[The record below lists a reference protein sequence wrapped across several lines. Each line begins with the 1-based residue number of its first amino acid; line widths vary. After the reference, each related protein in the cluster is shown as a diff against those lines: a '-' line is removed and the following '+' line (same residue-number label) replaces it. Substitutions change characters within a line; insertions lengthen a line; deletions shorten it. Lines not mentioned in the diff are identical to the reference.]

1 MLNLQPNV
9 AIVSTCRSLWLTSR
23 RELAAVV
30 TRRYPES
37 PHVTL
42 INANSMNNYNTRK
55 MNIITLDDFCS
66 GHGLTGR
73 SASTIPDVLEQLL
86 SHSSQSLQKCPQLG
100 AVMQLSG
107 DSHVAF
113 QTH

>member
-1 MLNLQPNV
+1 M
-9 AIVSTCRSLWLTSR
+9 TSR

-37 PHVTL
+37 PRVIL

-73 SASTIPDVLEQLL
+73 ALPPVTGPAPGSSPDGATAGEKPPTSGSGPSTTLTEKDVESIAELT
-86 SHSSQSLQKCPQLG
+86 LQKFKEKGKG
-100 AVMQLSG
+100 A
-107 DSHVAF
+107 
-113 QTH
+113 

>member
-1 MLNLQPNV
+1 MNLQPNV

-37 PHVTL
+37 PRVIL

-73 SASTIPDVLEQLL
+73 SASTGPDNYSEMTLL
-86 SHSSQSLQKCPQLG
+86 I
-100 AVMQLSG
+100 
-107 DSHVAF
+107 
-113 QTH
+113 